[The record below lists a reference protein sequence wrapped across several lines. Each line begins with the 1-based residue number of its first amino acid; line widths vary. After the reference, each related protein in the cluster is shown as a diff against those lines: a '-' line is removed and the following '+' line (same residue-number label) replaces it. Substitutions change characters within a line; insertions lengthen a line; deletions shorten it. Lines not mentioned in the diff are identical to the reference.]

1 MRRLLVLFIALG
13 LAVAGPAAAQA
24 EPDTAATIAVI
35 QLEKQAI
42 VEQTMEITS
51 TQAGKFWPLYL
62 EYENSRRTIS
72 DRMAA
77 LIGGYL
83 AQYDRLTN
91 DYAET
96 VLTDYLAIEQDR
108 LKLKK
113 QYIKK
118 FRKILTA
125 RQTARFFQLENKL
138 EAMTRAELATEI
150 PLVR

>member
-13 LAVAGPAAAQA
+13 LAGAGPAAAQA

-62 EYENSRRTIS
+62 EYENARRGIS
-72 DRMAA
+72 DRMAK
-77 LIGGYL
+77 LIDGYL

-96 VLTDYLAIEQDR
+96 VLADYLAIEQDR

-138 EAMTRAELATEI
+138 EAMIRAELATEI

>member
-1 MRRLLVLFIALG
+1 MRRRLVLFIALG

-35 QLEKQAI
+35 RLEKQAI

-62 EYENSRRTIS
+62 EYENARRGIS

-77 LIGGYL
+77 LIDNYL

-96 VLTDYLAIEQDR
+96 VLADYLAIEQDR

-118 FRKILTA
+118 FRKVLTA

-138 EAMTRAELATEI
+138 EAMIRAELATEI

>member
-1 MRRLLVLFIALG
+1 MRRLVVLLIALG
-13 LAVAGPAAAQA
+13 LAVTGPAAAQTEPGTA
-24 EPDTAATIAVI
+24 ETIGAI

-51 TQAGKFWPLYL
+51 TQAEKFWPLYL
-62 EYENSRRTIS
+62 EYENARRGIS
-72 DRMAA
+72 DRMAK
-77 LIGGYL
+77 LIDDYL

-96 VLTDYLAIEQDR
+96 VLADYLDIEQDR

-118 FRKILTA
+118 FRKVLTS